1 MRIRALLCRRA
12 VTEQE
17 PGLHQTRYW
26 RHALAEAG
34 GSTYGTTRG
43 CALSQV
49 ELEELRDLYGAGNQL
64 GKVLRKLA
72 KVAEDDEL
80 QQPLEKGPTCS
91 TMLRSL
97 CNGAH
102 GTRCRHAVFNPTD

>member
-1 MRIRALLCRRA
+1 
-12 VTEQE
+12 
-17 PGLHQTRYW
+17 LHQTRYW